1 MLLSFR
7 ILFLEAFR
15 VWSRDFFKWR
25 SFNWNL
31 FEKYKYIVYIYV
43 YVRDYKIIIN
53 IVLI

>member
-7 ILFLEAFR
+7 ILFLEVLR

-31 FEKYKYIVYIYV
+31 FEKYSVYIYV